1 MNKKFL
7 SAILFGALMV
17 SSTGTF
23 VSCKDYDDDIDEI
36 NKELTDLKSKLSD
49 LESKVNAGGAYVTK
63 IESVDGGFKVSV
75 SDGTSYNLTVASAA
89 AGSKVV
95 IDDKTG
101 EISIDDKATGWFATT
116 GEGEEAVDMTP
127 YVKDGYWYLYDKTA
141 KEFVKSEYKAAGNA
155 YAVVANGICTLNIP
169 DADGKMQTIQLPTTS
184 AAITGVQFINVDNGA
199 VEPAPAYALNYGV
212 ATKDNAKWD
221 GPKGAITK
229 DQLLVG
235 TIEPLTLQVYP
246 SSADLSNADIKLVGS
261 DGTVAPVKVTATPF
275 EGVITKAASAN
286 GLWNLNIRPDETV
299 TDKTIADAFKV
310 ETDNYA
316 YALQINGNILTG
328 YASEVTPAD
337 KASSATA
344 NSLVA
349 TDVKYNTEELSSAK
363 VPFGE
368 TVTLEFDGAKAYDA
382 YLTPK
387 SASALELAGV
397 TIDGKT
403 MSFTSTEKA
412 AGKTVKFTVNFVNFK
427 GETGTTFDIT
437 VNFEGATVD
446 PEAPV
451 AAVKYTATDGVKPI
465 IIDLGTT
472 FTSLSAQTATA
483 LAAVTPTWNVISI
496 DGKAV
501 ATADQDAA
509 NGKFA
514 FAMDQ
519 VTYYSDLNADGT
531 PKTEVTPINT
541 ADNLKKV
548 KYAVFAHT
556 DYQATAAPGAYVLNM
571 KFADASGNELKKV
584 VAPVTISVPTFTDLF
599 TKVTSVWNADK
610 TVLNA
615 LLVGSSDATVA
626 KQYVMTNAFKS
637 VENSGANWDNLTLTP
652 KKMSISGTPTKVA
665 TYTTTGSILA
675 MADALLDDNGAVR
688 GNVTV
693 DGTYLVKGKKDLK
706 VEVPAFAVNF
716 MSPFND
722 AVLNFYKGGKVAD
735 LNVAI
740 ASDGTG
746 TIAKVDGAAGKEAG
760 LQLVASSEKVAVSN
774 AMTLFG
780 VKNTDINTDDKF
792 TFVVKGEGV
801 PAGATA
807 KLSADGIALEGM
819 TYAPNYS
826 ATLEMTVTALSGIK
840 TRHYKIFCVNGIY
853 GIQV

>member
-1 MNKKFL
+1 MEYLFLKRKKA
-7 SAILFGALMV
+7 S
-17 SSTGTF
+17 F
-23 VSCKDYDDDIDEI
+23 VSQRQKDLLFD
-36 NKELTDLKSKLSD
+36 
-49 LESKVNAGGAYVTK
+49 
-63 IESVDGGFKVSV
+63 
-75 SDGTSYNLTVASAA
+75 AA
-89 AGSKVV
+89 EKQ
-95 IDDKTG
+95 
-101 EISIDDKATGWFATT
+101 WR
-116 GEGEEAVDMTP
+116 
-127 YVKDGYWYLYDKTA
+127 

-184 AAITGVQFINVDNGA
+184 AAITGVQFINVDDGA
-199 VEPAPAYALNYGV
+199 VEPTPAYALNYGV
-212 ATKDNAKWD
+212 ATKDNAEWD
-221 GPKGAITK
+221 GHKGAITK

-299 TDKTIADAFKV
+299 TDKTIADAFKA
-310 ETDNYA
+310 ETGDYA

-328 YASEVTPAD
+328 YASKVTPTD
-337 KASSATA
+337 KSAA
-344 NSLVA
+344 GALVA
-349 TDVKYNTEELSSAK
+349 ADVKYNAEELSSAK

-368 TVTLEFDGAKAYDA
+368 TVTLEFDGTKAYDA

-412 AGKTVKFTVNFVNFK
+412 AGKTVEFTVNFVNFK
-427 GETGTTFDIT
+427 GETGSAFDIT
-437 VNFEGATVD
+437 VTFKGATVD

-501 ATADQDAA
+501 TADQSTA

-514 FAMDQ
+514 FAMTQ
-519 VTYYSDLNADGT
+519 VKYYSDLNADGT
-531 PKTEVTPINT
+531 PKTEVTAINT

-548 KYAVFAHT
+548 KYAVFAHS

-571 KFADASGNELKKV
+571 KFVDGENELKKV

-615 LLVGSSDATVA
+615 LLVGSTSADAA

-637 VENSGANWDNLTLTP
+637 VENSGADWNNLTLTP
-652 KKMSISGTPTKVA
+652 KKMSISGTPTEVA
-665 TYTTTGSILA
+665 TYAKVGSILA
-675 MADALLDDNGAVR
+675 MADALLDANGAVR

-693 DGTYLVKGKKDLK
+693 DGTYLVKGKTDLK

-722 AVLNFYKGGKVAD
+722 AVLNFYKGGKVVD

-740 ASDGTG
+740 ASDGKG
-746 TIAKVDGAAGKEAG
+746 TIAKVAGDAGKEAG
-760 LQLVASSEKVAVSN
+760 LQLVASSEKVAVSED
-774 AMTLFG
+774 MELFG
-780 VKNTDINTDDKF
+780 ATNDKF
-792 TFVVKGEGV
+792 TFVVKGDGV

-807 KLSADGIALEGM
+807 TLSDAGIALTGM
-819 TYAPNYS
+819 SYGPNYS
-826 ATLEMTVTALSGIK
+826 ATLEMTVTALNGIK
-840 TRHYKIFCVNGIY
+840 TTITLPMTINKP
-853 GIQV
+853 

>member
-17 SSTGTF
+17 SLTGTF

-184 AAITGVQFINVDNGA
+184 AAITGVQFINVDDGA
-199 VEPAPAYALNYGV
+199 VEPTPAYALNYGV
-212 ATKDNAKWD
+212 ATKDNAEWD

-299 TDKTIADAFKV
+299 TDKTIADAFKA
-310 ETDNYA
+310 ETGDYA

-328 YASEVTPAD
+328 YASKVTPTD
-337 KASSATA
+337 KSAA
-344 NSLVA
+344 GALVA
-349 TDVKYNTEELSSAK
+349 ADVKYNAEELSSVK

-368 TVTLEFDGAKAYDA
+368 TVTLEFDGTKAYDA

-412 AGKTVKFTVNFVNFK
+412 AGKTVEFTVNFVNFK
-427 GETGTTFDIT
+427 GETGSAFDIT
-437 VNFEGATVD
+437 VTFKGATVD

-451 AAVKYTATDGVKPI
+451 AVKYTATDGVKPI

-501 ATADQDAA
+501 TADQSTA

-514 FAMDQ
+514 FAMTQ
-519 VTYYSDLNADGT
+519 VKYYSDLNADGT
-531 PKTEVTPINT
+531 PKTEVTAINT

-548 KYAVFAHT
+548 KYAVFAHS

-571 KFADASGNELKKV
+571 KFVDGENELKKV

-615 LLVGSSDATVA
+615 LLVGSTSADAA

-637 VENSGANWDNLTLTP
+637 VENSGADWNNLTLTP
-652 KKMSISGTPTKVA
+652 KKMSISGTPTEVA
-665 TYTTTGSILA
+665 TYAKVGSILA
-675 MADALLDDNGAVR
+675 MADALLDANGAVR

-693 DGTYLVKGKKDLK
+693 DGTYLVKGKTDLK

-722 AVLNFYKGGKVAD
+722 AVLNFYKGGKVVD

-740 ASDGTG
+740 ASDGKG
-746 TIAKVDGAAGKEAG
+746 TIAKVAGDAGKEAG
-760 LQLVASSEKVAVSN
+760 LQLVASSEKVAVSED
-774 AMTLFG
+774 MELFG
-780 VKNTDINTDDKF
+780 ATNDKF
-792 TFVVKGEGV
+792 TFVVKGDGV

-807 KLSADGIALEGM
+807 TLSDAGIALTGM
-819 TYAPNYS
+819 SYGPNYS
-826 ATLEMTVTALSGIK
+826 ATLEMTVTALNGIK
-840 TRHYKIFCVNGIY
+840 TTITLPMTINKP
-853 GIQV
+853 

>member
-184 AAITGVQFINVDNGA
+184 AAITGVQFINVGNGA
-199 VEPAPAYALNYGV
+199 VEPTPAYALNYGV

-299 TDKTIADAFKV
+299 TDKTIADAFKA
-310 ETDNYA
+310 ETSNYA

-328 YASEVTPAD
+328 YVSKVTPTN
-337 KASSATA
+337 KVSSATA
-344 NSLVA
+344 TSLTA
-349 TDVKYNTEELSSAK
+349 TDVKYNAEEVSSAK

-368 TVTLEFDGAKAYDA
+368 TVTLEFDGTKAYDA

-387 SASALELAGV
+387 SASELELAGV

-412 AGKTVKFTVNFVNFK
+412 AGKTVEFTVNFVNFK
-427 GETGTTFDIT
+427 GETGTAFDIT

-465 IIDLGTT
+465 IIDFGTT

-501 ATADQDAA
+501 TADQSTA

-514 FAMDQ
+514 FAMTQ
-519 VTYYSDLNADGT
+519 VKYYSDLNADGT
-531 PKTEVTPINT
+531 PKTEVTAINT

-548 KYAVFAHT
+548 KYAVFAHS

-571 KFADASGNELKKV
+571 TFVDGENELKKV

-615 LLVGSSDATVA
+615 LLVGSTSADVA

-637 VENSGANWDNLTLTP
+637 VENSGADWNNLTLTP
-652 KKMSISGTPTKVA
+652 KQMSISGTPTEVA
-665 TYTTTGSILA
+665 TYAKVGSILA

-693 DGTYLVKGKKDLK
+693 DGTYLVKGKASLK

-740 ASDGTG
+740 ASDGKG
-746 TIAKVDGAAGKEAG
+746 TIAKVAGDAGKEAG
-760 LQLVASSEKVAVSN
+760 LQLVASSEKVAVSED
-774 AMTLFG
+774 MELFG
-780 VKNTDINTDDKF
+780 ATNDKF
-792 TFVVKGEGV
+792 TFVVKGDGV

-807 KLSADGIALEGM
+807 TLSDAGIALTGM
-819 TYAPNYS
+819 SYGPNYS
-826 ATLEMTVTALSGIK
+826 ATLEMTVTALNGIK
-840 TRHYKIFCVNGIY
+840 TTITLPMTINKP
-853 GIQV
+853 

>member
-1 MNKKFL
+1 
-7 SAILFGALMV
+7 MV

-184 AAITGVQFINVDNGA
+184 AAITGVQFIDVTSGA
-199 VEPAPAYALNYGV
+199 VETDPEYALNYGV
-212 ATKDNAKWD
+212 ATKDNAEWD

-328 YASEVTPAD
+328 YASKVTPTD
-337 KASSATA
+337 KSAA
-344 NSLVA
+344 GALVA
-349 TDVKYNTEELSSAK
+349 GDVTYNTDKLSSNK
-363 VPFGE
+363 VPFGK
-368 TVTLEFDGAKAYDA
+368 TVTLEFDGTKAYDA

-387 SASALELAGV
+387 SASELELAGV

-412 AGKTVKFTVNFVNFK
+412 AGKTVEFTVNFVNFK
-427 GETGTTFDIT
+427 GETGSAFNIT

-514 FAMDQ
+514 FAMTQ
-519 VTYYSDLNADGT
+519 VKYYSDLNADGT
-531 PKTEVTPINT
+531 PKTEVTAINT

-548 KYAVFAHT
+548 KYAVFAHS
-556 DYQATAAPGAYVLNM
+556 DYQTTVAPGAYVLNM
-571 KFADASGNELKKV
+571 TFVDGENELKKV

-637 VENSGANWDNLTLTP
+637 VENSGADWNNLTLTP
-652 KKMSISGTPTKVA
+652 KKMSISGTPTDVA
-665 TYTTTGSILA
+665 TYTKVGSILE
-675 MADALLDDNGAVR
+675 MADALLDANGAVR

-693 DGTYLVKGKKDLK
+693 DGTYLVGNKAGLK

-722 AVLNFYKGGKVAD
+722 AVLNFYKGGKVVD

-740 ASDGTG
+740 ASDGKG

-780 VKNTDINTDDKF
+780 VKNTDINTNDKF
-792 TFVVKGEGV
+792 TFVVKGDGV

-807 KLSADGIALEGM
+807 TLSDAGIALTGM
-819 TYAPNYS
+819 SYGPNYS
-826 ATLEMTVTALSGIK
+826 ATLEMTVTALNGIK
-840 TRHYKIFCVNGIY
+840 TTITLPMTINKP
-853 GIQV
+853 

>member
-1 MNKKFL
+1 
-7 SAILFGALMV
+7 MV
-17 SSTGTF
+17 SLTGTF

-184 AAITGVQFINVDNGA
+184 AAITGVQFINVDDGA
-199 VEPAPAYALNYGV
+199 VDPTPAYALNYGV
-212 ATKDNAKWD
+212 ATKDNAEWD

-299 TDKTIADAFKV
+299 TDKTIADAFKA
-310 ETDNYA
+310 ETGDYA

-328 YASEVTPAD
+328 YASKVTPTD
-337 KASSATA
+337 KSAA
-344 NSLVA
+344 GALVA
-349 TDVKYNTEELSSAK
+349 ADVKYNAEELSSAK

-368 TVTLEFDGAKAYDA
+368 TVTLEFDGTKAYDA

-412 AGKTVKFTVNFVNFK
+412 AGKTVEFTVNFVNFK
-427 GETGTTFDIT
+427 GETGSAFDIT
-437 VNFEGATVD
+437 VTFKGATVD

-501 ATADQDAA
+501 TADQSTA

-514 FAMDQ
+514 FAMTQ
-519 VTYYSDLNADGT
+519 VKYYSDLNADGT
-531 PKTEVTPINT
+531 PKTEVTAINT

-548 KYAVFAHT
+548 KYAVFAHS

-571 KFADASGNELKKV
+571 KFVDGENELKKV

-615 LLVGSSDATVA
+615 LLVGSTSADAA

-637 VENSGANWDNLTLTP
+637 VENSGADWNNLTLTP
-652 KKMSISGTPTKVA
+652 KKMSISGTPTEVA
-665 TYTTTGSILA
+665 TYAKVGSILA
-675 MADALLDDNGAVR
+675 MADALLDANGAVR

-693 DGTYLVKGKKDLK
+693 DGTYLVKGKTDLK

-722 AVLNFYKGGKVAD
+722 AVLNFYKGGKVVD

-740 ASDGTG
+740 ASDGKG
-746 TIAKVDGAAGKEAG
+746 TIAKVAGDAGKEAG
-760 LQLVASSEKVAVSN
+760 LQLVASSEKVAVSED
-774 AMTLFG
+774 MELFG
-780 VKNTDINTDDKF
+780 ATNDKF
-792 TFVVKGEGV
+792 TFVVKGDGV

-807 KLSADGIALEGM
+807 TLSDAGIALTGM
-819 TYAPNYS
+819 SYGPNYS
-826 ATLEMTVTALSGIK
+826 ATLEMTVTALNGIK
-840 TRHYKIFCVNGIY
+840 TTITLPMTINKP
-853 GIQV
+853 

>member
-23 VSCKDYDDDIDEI
+23 VSCKDYDDDIDAI

-184 AAITGVQFINVDNGA
+184 AAITGVQFIDVTSGD
-199 VEPAPAYALNYGV
+199 VETDPAYALNYGV

-337 KASSATA
+337 QASSATA
-344 NSLVA
+344 TSLQA
-349 TDVKYNTEELSSAK
+349 DDVKYNTEELSSAK
-363 VPFGE
+363 VPFGK
-368 TVTLEFDGAKAYDA
+368 TVTLEFDGTKAYDA

-387 SASALELAGV
+387 SASELELAGV

-412 AGKTVKFTVNFVNFK
+412 AGKTVEFTVNFVNFK
-427 GETGTTFDIT
+427 GETGTAFDIT

-501 ATADQDAA
+501 TADQSTA

-514 FAMDQ
+514 FTMTQ
-519 VTYYSDLNADGT
+519 VKYYSDLKADGT
-531 PKTEVTPINT
+531 PKTEVTAIDN

-548 KYAVFAHT
+548 KYAVFANT

-571 KFADASGNELKKV
+571 TFVDGENELKKV

-637 VENSGANWDNLTLTP
+637 VENSGADWNNLTLTP
-652 KKMSISGTPTKVA
+652 KQMSISGTPTDVA
-665 TYTTTGSILA
+665 TYTVSGSILA
-675 MADALLDDNGAVR
+675 MADDLLDANGAVR

-722 AVLNFYKGGKVAD
+722 AVLNFYKGGKVVD

-740 ASDGTG
+740 ASDGKG

-780 VKNTDINTDDKF
+780 ATNDKF

-807 KLSADGIALEGM
+807 KLSDAGIALEGM

-826 ATLEMTVTALSGIK
+826 ATLEMTVTALNGIK
-840 TRHYKIFCVNGIY
+840 TTITLPMTINKP
-853 GIQV
+853 

>member
-1 MNKKFL
+1 M
-7 SAILFGALMV
+7 
-17 SSTGTF
+17 
-23 VSCKDYDDDIDEI
+23 
-36 NKELTDLKSKLSD
+36 TDLKSKLSD

-184 AAITGVQFINVDNGA
+184 AAITGVQFIDVTSGT
-199 VEPAPAYALNYGV
+199 VETEPEYALNYGV

-299 TDKTIADAFKV
+299 TDKTIADAFKA
-310 ETDNYA
+310 EINNYA

-328 YASEVTPAD
+328 YASKVTPTD
-337 KASSATA
+337 KSAA
-344 NSLVA
+344 GALVA
-349 TDVKYNTEELSSAK
+349 DDVKYNADELSSAK

-387 SASALELAGV
+387 SASELELAGV

-412 AGKTVKFTVNFVNFK
+412 AGKTVQFTVNFVNFK
-427 GETGTTFDIT
+427 GETGSAFDIT
-437 VNFEGATVD
+437 VTFKGATVD

-501 ATADQDAA
+501 ATADQSTA

-514 FAMDQ
+514 FAMTQ
-519 VTYYSDLNADGT
+519 VKYYSDLKADGT
-531 PKTEVTPINT
+531 PKTEVTSINT

-548 KYAVFAHT
+548 KYAVFT
-556 DYQATAAPGAYVLNM
+556 SSDYQKTAALGAYVLNM

-615 LLVGSSDATVA
+615 LLVGSTSADVA

-637 VENSGANWDNLTLTP
+637 VENSGADWDNLTLTP
-652 KKMSISGTPTKVA
+652 KEMSISGTPTEVA
-665 TYTTTGSILA
+665 TYTKTGSILA

-693 DGTYLVKGKKDLK
+693 DGTYLVGNKAGLK

-740 ASDGTG
+740 ASNGEG
-746 TIAKVDGAAGKEAG
+746 TIAKFAGDAGKEAG
-760 LQLVASSEKVAVSN
+760 LQLVASSEKVAVSD

-780 VKNTDINTDDKF
+780 ATNDKF

-801 PAGATA
+801 PADATA
-807 KLSADGIALEGM
+807 TLSDAGIALEGM

-826 ATLEMTVTALSGIK
+826 ATLEMTVTALNGIK
-840 TRHYKIFCVNGIY
+840 TTITLPMTINKP
-853 GIQV
+853 

>member
-184 AAITGVQFINVDNGA
+184 AAITGVQFIDVASGA
-199 VEPAPAYALNYGV
+199 VEADPAYALNYGV
-212 ATKDNAKWD
+212 ATKDNAEWD

-299 TDKTIADAFKV
+299 TGKTIADAFKA

-328 YASEVTPAD
+328 YASEVTPTD
-337 KASSATA
+337 KGNSAGLTD
-344 NSLVA
+344 LVA
-349 TDVKYNTEELSSAK
+349 TDVTYNAKALSGKK
-363 VPFGE
+363 VPFGK

-387 SASALELAGV
+387 SASELELAGV

-412 AGKTVKFTVNFVNFK
+412 AGKTVEFTVNFVNFK
-427 GETGTTFDIT
+427 GETGTAFDIT

-501 ATADQDAA
+501 TADQSTA

-514 FAMDQ
+514 FAMTK
-519 VTYYSDLNADGT
+519 VKYYSDLNADGT
-531 PKTEVTPINT
+531 PKTEVTSINT

-548 KYAVFAHT
+548 KYAVFAHS

-571 KFADASGNELKKV
+571 TFVDGENELKKV

-637 VENSGANWDNLTLTP
+637 VENSGADWDNLTLTP
-652 KKMSISGTPTKVA
+652 KQMSISGTPTDVA
-665 TYTTTGSILA
+665 TYTVSGSILA
-675 MADALLDDNGAVR
+675 MADDLLDANGAVR

-722 AVLNFYKGGKVAD
+722 AVLNFYKGGKVVD

-746 TIAKVDGAAGKEAG
+746 TIAKVEGAAGKEAG
-760 LQLVASSEKVAVSN
+760 LQLVASSEKVAVSD

-780 VKNTDINTDDKF
+780 ATNDKF

-807 KLSADGIALEGM
+807 KLSDAGIALEGM

-826 ATLEMTVTALSGIK
+826 ATLEMTFTALNCIK
-840 TRHYKIFCVNGIY
+840 TTITLPMTINKP
-853 GIQV
+853 

>member
-184 AAITGVQFINVDNGA
+184 AAITGVQFIDVTSGA
-199 VEPAPAYALNYGV
+199 VETDPAYALNYGV
-212 ATKDNAKWD
+212 ATKDNAEWD

-299 TDKTIADAFKV
+299 TDKTIADAFKA

-328 YASEVTPAD
+328 YASEVTPTNQ
-337 KASSATA
+337 ASSADAT
-344 NSLVA
+344 SLKA
-349 TDVKYNTEELSSAK
+349 ADVKYNAKALSGKK

-368 TVTLEFDGAKAYDA
+368 TVTLEFDGTKAYDA

-387 SASALELAGV
+387 SASELELAGV

-412 AGKTVKFTVNFVNFK
+412 AGKTVQFTVNFVNFK

-501 ATADQDAA
+501 ATTNQSTA

-514 FAMDQ
+514 FAMTQ
-519 VTYYSDLNADGT
+519 VRYYSDLKADGT
-531 PKTEVTPINT
+531 PKTEVTSINT

-548 KYAVFAHT
+548 KYAVFAHS

-637 VENSGANWDNLTLTP
+637 VENSGADWNNLTLTP
-652 KKMSISGTPTKVA
+652 KEMSISGTPTKVA
-665 TYTTTGSILA
+665 TYTVSGSILA

-774 AMTLFG
+774 AMELFG
-780 VKNTDINTDDKF
+780 ATDDKF

-801 PAGATA
+801 PAGAKA

-826 ATLEMTVTALSGIK
+826 ATLEMTVTALNGIK
-840 TRHYKIFCVNGIY
+840 TTITLPMTINKP
-853 GIQV
+853 

>member
-1 MNKKFL
+1 
-7 SAILFGALMV
+7 MV

-23 VSCKDYDDDIDEI
+23 VSCKDYDDDIDAI

-89 AGSKVV
+89 PGSKVV

-101 EISIDDKATGWFATT
+101 EISIDGKATGWFATT

-184 AAITGVQFINVDNGA
+184 AAITGVQFINVDDGA
-199 VEPAPAYALNYGV
+199 VEPTPAYALNYGV
-212 ATKDNAKWD
+212 ATKDNAEWD

-299 TDKTIADAFKV
+299 TDKTIADAFKA
-310 ETDNYA
+310 ETGDYA

-328 YASEVTPAD
+328 YASKVTPTD
-337 KASSATA
+337 KSAA
-344 NSLVA
+344 GALVA
-349 TDVKYNTEELSSAK
+349 ADVKYNAEELSSAK

-368 TVTLEFDGAKAYDA
+368 TVTLEFDGTKAYDA

-412 AGKTVKFTVNFVNFK
+412 AGKTVEFTVNFVNFK
-427 GETGTTFDIT
+427 GETGSAFDIT
-437 VNFEGATVD
+437 VTFKGATVD

-501 ATADQDAA
+501 TADQSTA

-514 FAMDQ
+514 FAMTQ
-519 VTYYSDLNADGT
+519 VKYYSDLNADGT
-531 PKTEVTPINT
+531 PKTEVTAINT

-548 KYAVFAHT
+548 KYAVFAHS

-571 KFADASGNELKKV
+571 KFVDGENELKKV

-615 LLVGSSDATVA
+615 LLVGSTSADAA

-637 VENSGANWDNLTLTP
+637 VENSGADWNNLTLTP
-652 KKMSISGTPTKVA
+652 KKMSISGTPTEVA
-665 TYTTTGSILA
+665 TYAKVGSILA
-675 MADALLDDNGAVR
+675 MADALLDANGAVR

-693 DGTYLVKGKKDLK
+693 DGTYLVKGKTDLK

-722 AVLNFYKGGKVAD
+722 AVLNFYKGGKVVD

-740 ASDGTG
+740 ASDGKG
-746 TIAKVDGAAGKEAG
+746 TIAKVAGDAGKEAG
-760 LQLVASSEKVAVSN
+760 LQLVASSEKVAVSED
-774 AMTLFG
+774 MELFG
-780 VKNTDINTDDKF
+780 ATNDKF
-792 TFVVKGEGV
+792 TFVVKGDGV

-807 KLSADGIALEGM
+807 TLSDAGIALTGM
-819 TYAPNYS
+819 SYGPNYS
-826 ATLEMTVTALSGIK
+826 ATLEMTVTALNGIK
-840 TRHYKIFCVNGIY
+840 TTITLPMTINKP
-853 GIQV
+853 

>member
-1 MNKKFL
+1 
-7 SAILFGALMV
+7 MV

-184 AAITGVQFINVDNGA
+184 AAITGVQFIDVTSGD
-199 VEPAPAYALNYGV
+199 VETDPAYALNYGV

-337 KASSATA
+337 QASSATA
-344 NSLVA
+344 TSLQA
-349 TDVKYNTEELSSAK
+349 DDVKYNTEELSSAK
-363 VPFGE
+363 VPFGK
-368 TVTLEFDGAKAYDA
+368 TVTLEFDGTKAYDA

-387 SASALELAGV
+387 SASELELAGV

-412 AGKTVKFTVNFVNFK
+412 AGKTVEFTVNFVNFK
-427 GETGTTFDIT
+427 GETGTAFDIT

-501 ATADQDAA
+501 TADQSTA

-514 FAMDQ
+514 FTMTQ
-519 VTYYSDLNADGT
+519 VKYYSDLKADGT
-531 PKTEVTPINT
+531 PKTEVTAIDN

-548 KYAVFAHT
+548 KYAVFANT

-571 KFADASGNELKKV
+571 TFVDGENELKKV

-637 VENSGANWDNLTLTP
+637 VENSGADWNNLTLTP
-652 KKMSISGTPTKVA
+652 KQMSISGTPTDVA
-665 TYTTTGSILA
+665 TYTVSGSILA
-675 MADALLDDNGAVR
+675 MADDLLDANGAVR

-722 AVLNFYKGGKVAD
+722 AVLNFYKGGKVVD

-740 ASDGTG
+740 ASDGKG

-780 VKNTDINTDDKF
+780 ATNDKF

-807 KLSADGIALEGM
+807 KLSDAGIALEGM

-826 ATLEMTVTALSGIK
+826 ATLEMTVTALNGIK
-840 TRHYKIFCVNGIY
+840 TTITLPMTINKP
-853 GIQV
+853 

>member
-184 AAITGVQFINVDNGA
+184 AAITGVQFIDVTSGD
-199 VEPAPAYALNYGV
+199 VETDSAYALNYGV

-337 KASSATA
+337 QASSATA
-344 NSLVA
+344 TSLQA
-349 TDVKYNTEELSSAK
+349 DDVKYNTEELSSAK
-363 VPFGE
+363 VPFGK
-368 TVTLEFDGAKAYDA
+368 TVTLEFDGTKAYDA

-387 SASALELAGV
+387 SASELELAGV

-412 AGKTVKFTVNFVNFK
+412 AGKTVEFTVNFVNFK
-427 GETGTTFDIT
+427 GETGTAFDIT

-501 ATADQDAA
+501 TADQSTA

-514 FAMDQ
+514 FTMTQ
-519 VTYYSDLNADGT
+519 VKYYSDLKADGT
-531 PKTEVTPINT
+531 PKTEVTAIDN

-548 KYAVFAHT
+548 KYAVFANT

-571 KFADASGNELKKV
+571 TFVDGENELKKV

-637 VENSGANWDNLTLTP
+637 VENSGADWNNLTLTP
-652 KKMSISGTPTKVA
+652 KQMSISGTPTDVA
-665 TYTTTGSILA
+665 TYTVSGSILA
-675 MADALLDDNGAVR
+675 MADDLLDANGAVR

-722 AVLNFYKGGKVAD
+722 AVLNFYKGGKVVD

-740 ASDGTG
+740 ASDGKG

-780 VKNTDINTDDKF
+780 ATNDKF

-807 KLSADGIALEGM
+807 KLSDAGIALEGM

-826 ATLEMTVTALSGIK
+826 ATLEMTVTALNGIK
-840 TRHYKIFCVNGIY
+840 TTITLPMTINKP
-853 GIQV
+853 

>member
-17 SSTGTF
+17 TSTGTF
-23 VSCKDYDDDIDEI
+23 VSCKDYDDDIDAI

-49 LESKVNAGGAYVTK
+49 LETKVNAGGAYVTK

-116 GEGEEAVDMTP
+116 GEGEGAVDMTP
-127 YVKDGYWYLYDKTA
+127 YVEDGYWYLYDKTA
-141 KEFVKSEYKAAGNA
+141 KEFVKSEYKAAGNT

-169 DADGKMQTIQLPTTS
+169 DADGKMQTVQLPTTS
-184 AAITGVQFINVDNGA
+184 AAITSVQFINVTNGA
-199 VEPAPAYALNYGV
+199 VEANPEYKLNYGI
-212 ATKDNAKWD
+212 ATAANAKWD
-221 GPKGAITK
+221 GPKGAIAK

-235 TIEPLTLQVYP
+235 TIEPLILQVYP

-286 GLWNLNIRPDETV
+286 GLWNLNIEPDETV

-310 ETDNYA
+310 ETNNYA

-328 YASEVTPAD
+328 YASEVAPTDQA
-337 KASSATA
+337 ASASAT
-344 NSLVA
+344 SLTA
-349 TDVKYNTEELSSAK
+349 TDVTYNAEALSSVK
-363 VPFGE
+363 VPFGK
-368 TVTLEFDGAKAYDA
+368 TVTLEFDGTKAYDA

-387 SASALELAGV
+387 SASELELAGV

-403 MSFTSTEKA
+403 MSFTSTEKT
-412 AGKTVKFTVNFVNFK
+412 AGKTVKFMVNFVNFK
-427 GETGTTFDIT
+427 GATGTSFEVT
-437 VNFEGATVD
+437 VKFEGATVD

-501 ATADQDAA
+501 AITNQSTA

-514 FAMDQ
+514 FTMAQ
-519 VTYYSDLNADGT
+519 VKYYSDLNADGT
-531 PKTEVTPINT
+531 PKTEVTPIDN

-548 KYAVFAHT
+548 KYAVFANAN
-556 DYQATAAPGAYVLNM
+556 YQATAAPGAYVLNM

-599 TKVTSVWNADK
+599 SKVTSVWNADK

-615 LLVGSSDATVA
+615 LLVGSASEDVA
-626 KQYVMTNAFKS
+626 KQYVMTNAFKA
-637 VENSGANWDNLTLTP
+637 VENSNAAWANLTLTP
-652 KKMSISGTPTKVA
+652 KEMSIDGASTVVA
-665 TYTTTGSILA
+665 TYGTPANTLV
-675 MADALLDDNGAVR
+675 MADALLDANGAVR

-693 DGTYLVKGKKDLK
+693 EGIYSINGKTGLK

-722 AVLNFYKGGKVAD
+722 AVLNFYKAGKVAD

-740 ASDGTG
+740 TSDGKG
-746 TIAKVDGAAGKEAG
+746 TIAKFDETKAAGKEEG
-760 LQLVASSEKVAVSN
+760 LQLVASSAKVAVYN
-774 AMTLFG
+774 TMTLFG
-780 VKNTDINTDDKF
+780 ATNDKF

-801 PAGATA
+801 PTGATA
-807 KLSADGIALEGM
+807 ELSADGIALEGM

-826 ATLEMTVTALSGIK
+826 ATLEMTVTALNGIK
-840 TRHYKIFCVNGIY
+840 TTVTLPMTINKP
-853 GIQV
+853 

>member
-184 AAITGVQFINVDNGA
+184 AAITGVQFIDVTSGD
-199 VEPAPAYALNYGV
+199 VETDPAYALNYGV

-328 YASEVTPAD
+328 YASKVTPTNKSTVGAL
-337 KASSATA
+337 AAA
-344 NSLVA
+344 
-349 TDVKYNTEELSSAK
+349 DVKYNAEELSSAK

-387 SASALELAGV
+387 SASELELAGV

-412 AGKTVKFTVNFVNFK
+412 AGKTVEFTVNFVNFK
-427 GETGTTFDIT
+427 GETGSAFNIT

-483 LAAVTPTWNVISI
+483 LAAVAPTWNVISI
-496 DGKAV
+496 DGKV
-501 ATADQDAA
+501 VTADQSTA

-514 FAMDQ
+514 FTMDQ
-519 VTYYSDLNADGT
+519 VKYYSDLKADGT
-531 PKTEVTPINT
+531 PKTEVTAINT

-548 KYAVFAHT
+548 KYAVFAHS
-556 DYQATAAPGAYVLNM
+556 DYQTTVAPGAYVLNM
-571 KFADASGNELKKV
+571 TFVDGENELKKV

-615 LLVGSSDATVA
+615 LLVGSSDATAA

-637 VENSGANWDNLTLTP
+637 VENSGADWDNLTLTP
-652 KKMSISGTPTKVA
+652 KQMSISGTPTKVA
-665 TYTTTGSILA
+665 TYTVSGSILA

-693 DGTYLVKGKKDLK
+693 DGTYLVKGKKGLK

-722 AVLNFYKGGKVAD
+722 AVLNFYKGGKVVD

-740 ASDGTG
+740 ASDGKG

-760 LQLVASSEKVAVSN
+760 LQLVASSEKVAVSD

-780 VKNTDINTDDKF
+780 ATNDKF

-801 PAGATA
+801 PADATA
-807 KLSADGIALEGM
+807 TLSDAGIALEGM

-826 ATLEMTVTALSGIK
+826 ATLEMTVTALNGIK
-840 TRHYKIFCVNGIY
+840 TTITLPMTINKP
-853 GIQV
+853 

>member
-1 MNKKFL
+1 
-7 SAILFGALMV
+7 
-17 SSTGTF
+17 
-23 VSCKDYDDDIDEI
+23 
-36 NKELTDLKSKLSD
+36 
-49 LESKVNAGGAYVTK
+49 
-63 IESVDGGFKVSV
+63 
-75 SDGTSYNLTVASAA
+75 
-89 AGSKVV
+89 
-95 IDDKTG
+95 
-101 EISIDDKATGWFATT
+101 
-116 GEGEEAVDMTP
+116 MTP

-184 AAITGVQFINVDNGA
+184 AAITGVQFIDVTSGA
-199 VEPAPAYALNYGV
+199 VETDPEYALNYGV
-212 ATKDNAKWD
+212 ATKDNAEWD

-299 TDKTIADAFKV
+299 TDKTIADAFKA

-328 YASEVTPAD
+328 YASEVTPTD
-337 KASSATA
+337 QASSADATSLTA
-344 NSLVA
+344 D
-349 TDVKYNTEELSSAK
+349 DVKYNTEELSSAK
-363 VPFGE
+363 VPFGK

-427 GETGTTFDIT
+427 GETGTAFDIT

-483 LAAVTPTWNVISI
+483 LAAVAPTWNVISI

-501 ATADQDAA
+501 TADQSTA

-514 FAMDQ
+514 FTMDQ
-519 VTYYSDLNADGT
+519 VKYYSDLNADGT
-531 PKTEVTPINT
+531 PKTEVTAINT

-548 KYAVFAHT
+548 KYAVFAHS

-571 KFADASGNELKKV
+571 KFVDTNKNELKKV

-615 LLVGSSDATVA
+615 LLVGSTSADVA

-637 VENSGANWDNLTLTP
+637 VENSDADWDNLTLTP
-652 KKMSISGTPTKVA
+652 KQMSISGTPTDVA
-665 TYTTTGSILA
+665 TYTVSGSILA
-675 MADALLDDNGAVR
+675 MADTLLDANGAVR

-693 DGTYLVKGKKDLK
+693 DGTYLVGNKAGLK

-722 AVLNFYKGGKVAD
+722 AVLNFYKGGKVVD

-740 ASDGTG
+740 ASDGKG
-746 TIAKVDGAAGKEAG
+746 TIAKVEGAAGKEAG
-760 LQLVASSEKVAVSN
+760 LQLVASSEKVAVSD
-774 AMTLFG
+774 AMELFG
-780 VKNTDINTDDKF
+780 AKAGESKF
-792 TFVVKGEGV
+792 TFVVKGDGV

-807 KLSADGIALEGM
+807 ELSADGIALEGM

-826 ATLEMTVTALSGIK
+826 ATLEMTVTALNGIK
-840 TRHYKIFCVNGIY
+840 TTITLPMTINKP
-853 GIQV
+853 

>member
-1 MNKKFL
+1 M
-7 SAILFGALMV
+7 
-17 SSTGTF
+17 
-23 VSCKDYDDDIDEI
+23 
-36 NKELTDLKSKLSD
+36 
-49 LESKVNAGGAYVTK
+49 
-63 IESVDGGFKVSV
+63 
-75 SDGTSYNLTVASAA
+75 
-89 AGSKVV
+89 
-95 IDDKTG
+95 
-101 EISIDDKATGWFATT
+101 
-116 GEGEEAVDMTP
+116 
-127 YVKDGYWYLYDKTA
+127 
-141 KEFVKSEYKAAGNA
+141 
-155 YAVVANGICTLNIP
+155 
-169 DADGKMQTIQLPTTS
+169 
-184 AAITGVQFINVDNGA
+184 
-199 VEPAPAYALNYGV
+199 

-299 TDKTIADAFKV
+299 TDKTIADAFKA
-310 ETDNYA
+310 ETGNYA

-328 YASEVTPAD
+328 YVSKVTPTN
-337 KASSATA
+337 KVSSATA
-344 NSLVA
+344 TSLTA
-349 TDVKYNTEELSSAK
+349 TDVKYNAEEVSSAK

-368 TVTLEFDGAKAYDA
+368 TVTLEFDGTKAYDA

-387 SASALELAGV
+387 SASELELAGV

-412 AGKTVKFTVNFVNFK
+412 AGKTVEFTVNFVNFK
-427 GETGTTFDIT
+427 GETGTAFDIA

-465 IIDLGTT
+465 IIDFGTT

-501 ATADQDAA
+501 TADQSTA

-514 FAMDQ
+514 FAMTQ
-519 VTYYSDLNADGT
+519 VKYYSDLNADGT
-531 PKTEVTPINT
+531 PKTEVTAINT

-548 KYAVFAHT
+548 KYAVFAHS

-571 KFADASGNELKKV
+571 TFVDGENKLKKV

-615 LLVGSSDATVA
+615 LLVGSTSADVA

-637 VENSGANWDNLTLTP
+637 VENSGADWNNLTLTP
-652 KKMSISGTPTKVA
+652 KQMSISGTPTEVA
-665 TYTTTGSILA
+665 TYAKVGSILA

-693 DGTYLVKGKKDLK
+693 DGTYLVKGKASLK

-740 ASDGTG
+740 ASDGKG
-746 TIAKVDGAAGKEAG
+746 TIAKVAGDAGKEAG
-760 LQLVASSEKVAVSN
+760 LQLVASSEKVAVSED
-774 AMTLFG
+774 MELFG
-780 VKNTDINTDDKF
+780 ATNDKF
-792 TFVVKGEGV
+792 TFVVKGDGV

-807 KLSADGIALEGM
+807 TLSDAGIALTGM
-819 TYAPNYS
+819 SYGPNYS
-826 ATLEMTVTALSGIK
+826 ATLEMTVTALNGIK
-840 TRHYKIFCVNGIY
+840 TTITLPMTINKP
-853 GIQV
+853 

>member
-184 AAITGVQFINVDNGA
+184 AAITGVQFIDVTSGA
-199 VEPAPAYALNYGV
+199 VETTPAYALNYGV
-212 ATKDNAKWD
+212 ATKDNAEWD

-246 SSADLSNADIKLVGS
+246 SSADLSNTDIKLVGS

-299 TDKTIADAFKV
+299 TDKTIADAFKA

-328 YASEVTPAD
+328 YASEVTPTD
-337 KASSATA
+337 KGNSAGLTD
-344 NSLVA
+344 LVA
-349 TDVKYNTEELSSAK
+349 GDVTYNTDELSSAK

-368 TVTLEFDGAKAYDA
+368 TVTLEFDGTKAYDA

-412 AGKTVKFTVNFVNFK
+412 AGKTVEFTVNFVNFK
-427 GETGTTFDIT
+427 GETGSAFDIT
-437 VNFEGATVD
+437 VTFKGATVD

-496 DGKAV
+496 DGKV
-501 ATADQDAA
+501 VTADQSTA

-519 VTYYSDLNADGT
+519 VKYYSDLNADGT
-531 PKTEVTPINT
+531 PKTEVTKIDN

-548 KYAVFAHT
+548 KYAVFAKT
-556 DYQATAAPGAYVLNM
+556 VDPDYQSTAAPGAYVLNM
-571 KFADASGNELKKV
+571 TFVDGGNELKKV

-615 LLVGSSDATVA
+615 LLVGSTSADVA

-652 KKMSISGTPTKVA
+652 KQMSISGTPTEVA
-665 TYTTTGSILA
+665 TYTKVGSILA

-735 LNVAI
+735 LNVTI
-740 ASDGTG
+740 ASNGEG
-746 TIAKVDGAAGKEAG
+746 TIAKFAGDAGKEVG
-760 LQLVASSEKVAVSN
+760 LQLVASSEKVAVSED
-774 AMTLFG
+774 MELFG
-780 VKNTDINTDDKF
+780 ATDDKF

-801 PAGATA
+801 PAGAKA

-826 ATLEMTVTALSGIK
+826 ATLEMTVTALNGIK
-840 TRHYKIFCVNGIY
+840 TTITLPMTINKP
-853 GIQV
+853 

>member
-17 SSTGTF
+17 SLTGTF

-184 AAITGVQFINVDNGA
+184 AAITGVQFINVDDGA
-199 VEPAPAYALNYGV
+199 VEPTPAYALNYGV
-212 ATKDNAKWD
+212 ATKDNAEWD

-299 TDKTIADAFKV
+299 TDKTIADAFKA
-310 ETDNYA
+310 ETGDYA

-328 YASEVTPAD
+328 YASKVTPTD
-337 KASSATA
+337 KSAA
-344 NSLVA
+344 GALVA
-349 TDVKYNTEELSSAK
+349 ADVKYNAEKLSSAK

-368 TVTLEFDGAKAYDA
+368 TVTLEFDGTKAYDA

-412 AGKTVKFTVNFVNFK
+412 AGKTVEFTVNFVNFK
-427 GETGTTFDIT
+427 GETGSAFDIT
-437 VNFEGATVD
+437 VTFKGATVD

-501 ATADQDAA
+501 TADQSTA

-514 FAMDQ
+514 FAMTQ
-519 VTYYSDLNADGT
+519 VKYYSDLNADGT
-531 PKTEVTPINT
+531 PKTEVTAINT

-548 KYAVFAHT
+548 KYAVFAHS

-571 KFADASGNELKKV
+571 KFVDGENELKKV

-615 LLVGSSDATVA
+615 LLVGSTSADAA

-637 VENSGANWDNLTLTP
+637 VENSGADWNNLTLTP
-652 KKMSISGTPTKVA
+652 KKMSISGTPTEVA
-665 TYTTTGSILA
+665 TYAKVGSILA
-675 MADALLDDNGAVR
+675 MADALLDANGAVR

-693 DGTYLVKGKKDLK
+693 DGTYLVKGKTGLK

-722 AVLNFYKGGKVAD
+722 AVLNFYKGGKVVD

-740 ASDGTG
+740 ASDGKG
-746 TIAKVDGAAGKEAG
+746 TIAKVAGDAGKEAG
-760 LQLVASSEKVAVSN
+760 LQLVASSEKVAVSED
-774 AMTLFG
+774 MELFG
-780 VKNTDINTDDKF
+780 ATNDKF
-792 TFVVKGEGV
+792 TFVVKGDGV

-807 KLSADGIALEGM
+807 TLSDAGIALTGM
-819 TYAPNYS
+819 SYGPNYS
-826 ATLEMTVTALSGIK
+826 ATLEMTVTALNGIK
-840 TRHYKIFCVNGIY
+840 TTITLPMTINKP
-853 GIQV
+853 

>member
-1 MNKKFL
+1 MYL
-7 SAILFGALMV
+7 LVRDTLFAANLHKV
-17 SSTGTF
+17 L
-23 VSCKDYDDDIDEI
+23 II
-36 NKELTDLKSKLSD
+36 
-49 LESKVNAGGAYVTK
+49 ESKVNAGGAYVTK

-184 AAITGVQFINVDNGA
+184 AAITGVQFIDVTSGD
-199 VEPAPAYALNYGV
+199 VETDPAYALNYGV

-337 KASSATA
+337 QASSATA
-344 NSLVA
+344 TSLQA
-349 TDVKYNTEELSSAK
+349 DDVKYNTEELSSAK
-363 VPFGE
+363 VPFGK
-368 TVTLEFDGAKAYDA
+368 TVTLEFDGTKAYDA

-387 SASALELAGV
+387 SASELELAGV

-412 AGKTVKFTVNFVNFK
+412 AGKTVEFTVNFVNFK
-427 GETGTTFDIT
+427 GETGTAFDIT

-501 ATADQDAA
+501 TADQSTA

-514 FAMDQ
+514 FTMTQ
-519 VTYYSDLNADGT
+519 VKYYSDLKADGT
-531 PKTEVTPINT
+531 PKTEVTAIDN

-548 KYAVFAHT
+548 KYAVFANT

-571 KFADASGNELKKV
+571 TFVDGENELKKV

-637 VENSGANWDNLTLTP
+637 VENSGADWNNLTLTP
-652 KKMSISGTPTKVA
+652 KQMSISGTPTDVA
-665 TYTTTGSILA
+665 TYTVSGSILA
-675 MADALLDDNGAVR
+675 MADDLLDANGAVR

-722 AVLNFYKGGKVAD
+722 AVLNFYKGGKVVD

-740 ASDGTG
+740 ASDGKG

-780 VKNTDINTDDKF
+780 ATNDKF

-807 KLSADGIALEGM
+807 KLSDAGIALEGM

-826 ATLEMTVTALSGIK
+826 ATLEMTVTALNGIK
-840 TRHYKIFCVNGIY
+840 TTITLPMTINKP
-853 GIQV
+853 

>member
-23 VSCKDYDDDIDEI
+23 VSCKDYDDDIDAI

-826 ATLEMTVTALSGIK
+826 ATLEMTVTALNGIK
-840 TRHYKIFCVNGIY
+840 TTITLPMTINKP
-853 GIQV
+853 

>member
-7 SAILFGALMV
+7 SAILFGALMF
-17 SSTGTF
+17 SLTGTF

-184 AAITGVQFINVDNGA
+184 AAITGVQFINVDDGA
-199 VEPAPAYALNYGV
+199 VEPTPAYALNYGV
-212 ATKDNAKWD
+212 ATKDNAEWD

-299 TDKTIADAFKV
+299 TDKTIADAFKA
-310 ETDNYA
+310 ETGDYA

-328 YASEVTPAD
+328 YASKVTPTD
-337 KASSATA
+337 KSAA
-344 NSLVA
+344 GALVA
-349 TDVKYNTEELSSAK
+349 ADVKYNAEELSSAK

-368 TVTLEFDGAKAYDA
+368 TVTLEFDGTKAYDA

-412 AGKTVKFTVNFVNFK
+412 AGKTVEFTVNFVNFK
-427 GETGTTFDIT
+427 GETGSAFDIT
-437 VNFEGATVD
+437 VTFKGATVD

-501 ATADQDAA
+501 TADQSTA

-514 FAMDQ
+514 FAMTQ
-519 VTYYSDLNADGT
+519 VKYYSDLNADGT
-531 PKTEVTPINT
+531 PKTEVTAINT

-548 KYAVFAHT
+548 KYAVFAHS

-571 KFADASGNELKKV
+571 KFVDGENELKKV

-615 LLVGSSDATVA
+615 LLVGSTSADAA

-637 VENSGANWDNLTLTP
+637 VENSGADWNNLTLTP
-652 KKMSISGTPTKVA
+652 KKMSISGTPTEVA
-665 TYTTTGSILA
+665 TYAKVGSILA
-675 MADALLDDNGAVR
+675 MADALLDANGAVR

-693 DGTYLVKGKKDLK
+693 DGTYLVKGKTDLK

-722 AVLNFYKGGKVAD
+722 AVLNFYKGGKVVD

-740 ASDGTG
+740 ASDGKG
-746 TIAKVDGAAGKEAG
+746 TIAKVAGDAGKEAG
-760 LQLVASSEKVAVSN
+760 LQLVASSEKVAVSED
-774 AMTLFG
+774 MELFG
-780 VKNTDINTDDKF
+780 ATNDKF
-792 TFVVKGEGV
+792 TFVVKGDGV

-807 KLSADGIALEGM
+807 TLSDAGIALTGM
-819 TYAPNYS
+819 SYGPNYS
-826 ATLEMTVTALSGIK
+826 ATLEMTVTALNGIK
-840 TRHYKIFCVNGIY
+840 TTITLPMTINKP
-853 GIQV
+853 

>member
-184 AAITGVQFINVDNGA
+184 AAITGVQFIDVTSGD
-199 VEPAPAYALNYGV
+199 VEPDPEYALNYGV
-212 ATKDNAKWD
+212 ATKDNAEWD

-299 TDKTIADAFKV
+299 TDKTIADAFKA

-344 NSLVA
+344 TSLKA
-349 TDVKYNTEELSSAK
+349 DDVKYNAKALSSKK

-368 TVTLEFDGAKAYDA
+368 TVTLEFDGTKAYDA

-387 SASALELAGV
+387 SASELELAGV

-412 AGKTVKFTVNFVNFK
+412 AGKTVEFTVNFVNFK
-427 GETGTTFDIT
+427 GETGTAFDIT

-514 FAMDQ
+514 FTMDQ
-519 VTYYSDLNADGT
+519 VKYYSDLNADGT
-531 PKTEVTPINT
+531 PKTEVTDIDN

-548 KYAVFAHT
+548 KYAVFAHS

-571 KFADASGNELKKV
+571 TFVDTNKNELKKV

-637 VENSGANWDNLTLTP
+637 VENSGADWDNLTLTP
-652 KKMSISGTPTKVA
+652 KQMSISGTPTEVA
-665 TYTTTGSILA
+665 TYAKVGSILA
-675 MADALLDDNGAVR
+675 MADALLDANGAVR

-693 DGTYLVKGKKDLK
+693 DGTYLVKGKTDLK

-722 AVLNFYKGGKVAD
+722 AVLNFYKGGKVVD

-740 ASDGTG
+740 ASDGKG
-746 TIAKVDGAAGKEAG
+746 TIAKVEGDAGKEVG

-774 AMTLFG
+774 AMELFG
-780 VKNTDINTDDKF
+780 AKAGESKF

-801 PAGATA
+801 PAGAKA

-826 ATLEMTVTALSGIK
+826 ATLEMTVEALNGIK
-840 TRHYKIFCVNGIY
+840 TTITLPMTINKP
-853 GIQV
+853 

>member
-89 AGSKVV
+89 TGSKVV

-184 AAITGVQFINVDNGA
+184 AAITGVQFINVGNGA
-199 VEPAPAYALNYGV
+199 VEPTPAYALNYGV

-337 KASSATA
+337 QASSATA
-344 NSLVA
+344 TSLQA
-349 TDVKYNTEELSSAK
+349 DDVKYNTEELSSAK
-363 VPFGE
+363 VPFGK
-368 TVTLEFDGAKAYDA
+368 TVTLEFDGTKAYDA

-387 SASALELAGV
+387 SASELELAGV

-412 AGKTVKFTVNFVNFK
+412 AGKTVEFTVNFVNFK
-427 GETGTTFDIT
+427 GETGTAFDIT

-501 ATADQDAA
+501 TADQSTA

-514 FAMDQ
+514 FTMTQ
-519 VTYYSDLNADGT
+519 VKYYSDLKADGT
-531 PKTEVTPINT
+531 PKTEVTAIDN

-548 KYAVFAHT
+548 KYAVFANT

-571 KFADASGNELKKV
+571 TFVDGENELKKV

-637 VENSGANWDNLTLTP
+637 VENSGADWNNLTLTP
-652 KKMSISGTPTKVA
+652 KQMSISVTPTDVA
-665 TYTTTGSILA
+665 TYTVSGSILA
-675 MADALLDDNGAVR
+675 MADDLLDANGAVR

-722 AVLNFYKGGKVAD
+722 AVLNFYKGGKVVD

-740 ASDGTG
+740 ASDGKG

-780 VKNTDINTDDKF
+780 ATNDKF

-807 KLSADGIALEGM
+807 KLSDAGIALEGM

-826 ATLEMTVTALSGIK
+826 ATLEMTVTALNGIK
-840 TRHYKIFCVNGIY
+840 TTITLPMTINKP
-853 GIQV
+853 

>member
-23 VSCKDYDDDIDEI
+23 VSCKDYDDDIDAI
-36 NKELTDLKSKLSD
+36 NKELTDLKSKLSM

-184 AAITGVQFINVDNGA
+184 AAITGVQFINVDDGA
-199 VEPAPAYALNYGV
+199 VEPTPAYALNYGV
-212 ATKDNAKWD
+212 ATKDNAEWD

-299 TDKTIADAFKV
+299 TDKTIADAFKA
-310 ETDNYA
+310 ETGDYA

-328 YASEVTPAD
+328 YASKVTPTD
-337 KASSATA
+337 KSAA
-344 NSLVA
+344 GALVA
-349 TDVKYNTEELSSAK
+349 ADVKYNAEELSSAK

-368 TVTLEFDGAKAYDA
+368 TVTLEFDGTKAYDA

-412 AGKTVKFTVNFVNFK
+412 AGKTVEFTVNFVNFK
-427 GETGTTFDIT
+427 GETGSAFDIT
-437 VNFEGATVD
+437 VTFKGATVD

-501 ATADQDAA
+501 TADQSTA

-514 FAMDQ
+514 FAMTQ
-519 VTYYSDLNADGT
+519 VKYYSDLNADGT
-531 PKTEVTPINT
+531 PKTEVTAINT

-548 KYAVFAHT
+548 KYAVFAHS

-571 KFADASGNELKKV
+571 KFVDGENELKKV

-615 LLVGSSDATVA
+615 LLVGSTSADAA

-637 VENSGANWDNLTLTP
+637 VENSGADWNNLTLTP
-652 KKMSISGTPTKVA
+652 KKMSISGTPTEVA
-665 TYTTTGSILA
+665 TYAKVGSILA
-675 MADALLDDNGAVR
+675 MADALLDANGAVR

-693 DGTYLVKGKKDLK
+693 DGTYLVKGKTDLK

-722 AVLNFYKGGKVAD
+722 AVLNFYKGGKVVD

-740 ASDGTG
+740 ASDGKG
-746 TIAKVDGAAGKEAG
+746 TIAKVAGDAGKEAG
-760 LQLVASSEKVAVSN
+760 LQLVASSEKVAVSED
-774 AMTLFG
+774 MELFG
-780 VKNTDINTDDKF
+780 ATNDKF
-792 TFVVKGEGV
+792 TFVVKGDGV

-807 KLSADGIALEGM
+807 TLSDAGIALTGM
-819 TYAPNYS
+819 SYGPNYS
-826 ATLEMTVTALSGIK
+826 ATLEMTVTALNGIK
-840 TRHYKIFCVNGIY
+840 TTITLPMTINKP
-853 GIQV
+853 

>member
-1 MNKKFL
+1 MKQTYFITNLQSLPHVTL
-7 SAILFGALMV
+7 S
-17 SSTGTF
+17 
-23 VSCKDYDDDIDEI
+23 
-36 NKELTDLKSKLSD
+36 
-49 LESKVNAGGAYVTK
+49 
-63 IESVDGGFKVSV
+63 
-75 SDGTSYNLTVASAA
+75 
-89 AGSKVV
+89 
-95 IDDKTG
+95 
-101 EISIDDKATGWFATT
+101 

-184 AAITGVQFINVDNGA
+184 AAITGVQFIDVTSGD
-199 VEPAPAYALNYGV
+199 VETDPAYALNYGV

-337 KASSATA
+337 QASSATA
-344 NSLVA
+344 TSLQA
-349 TDVKYNTEELSSAK
+349 DDVKYNTEELSSAK
-363 VPFGE
+363 VPFGK
-368 TVTLEFDGAKAYDA
+368 TVTLEFDGTKAYDA

-387 SASALELAGV
+387 SASELELAGV

-412 AGKTVKFTVNFVNFK
+412 AGKTVEFTVNFVNFK
-427 GETGTTFDIT
+427 GETGTAFDIT

-501 ATADQDAA
+501 TADQSTA

-514 FAMDQ
+514 FTMTQ
-519 VTYYSDLNADGT
+519 VKYYSDLKADGT
-531 PKTEVTPINT
+531 PKTEVTAIDN

-548 KYAVFAHT
+548 KYAVFANT

-571 KFADASGNELKKV
+571 TFVDGENELKKV

-637 VENSGANWDNLTLTP
+637 VENSGADWNNLTLTP
-652 KKMSISGTPTKVA
+652 KQMSISGTPTDVA
-665 TYTTTGSILA
+665 TYTVSGSILA
-675 MADALLDDNGAVR
+675 MADDLLDANGAVR

-722 AVLNFYKGGKVAD
+722 AVLNFYKGGKVVD

-740 ASDGTG
+740 ASDGKG

-780 VKNTDINTDDKF
+780 ATNDKF

-807 KLSADGIALEGM
+807 KLSDAGIALEGM

-826 ATLEMTVTALSGIK
+826 ATLEMTVTALNGIK
-840 TRHYKIFCVNGIY
+840 TTITLPMTINKP
-853 GIQV
+853 

>member
-1 MNKKFL
+1 M
-7 SAILFGALMV
+7 
-17 SSTGTF
+17 
-23 VSCKDYDDDIDEI
+23 
-36 NKELTDLKSKLSD
+36 
-49 LESKVNAGGAYVTK
+49 
-63 IESVDGGFKVSV
+63 
-75 SDGTSYNLTVASAA
+75 
-89 AGSKVV
+89 
-95 IDDKTG
+95 
-101 EISIDDKATGWFATT
+101 
-116 GEGEEAVDMTP
+116 
-127 YVKDGYWYLYDKTA
+127 
-141 KEFVKSEYKAAGNA
+141 
-155 YAVVANGICTLNIP
+155 
-169 DADGKMQTIQLPTTS
+169 
-184 AAITGVQFINVDNGA
+184 
-199 VEPAPAYALNYGV
+199 
-212 ATKDNAKWD
+212 
-221 GPKGAITK
+221 
-229 DQLLVG
+229 
-235 TIEPLTLQVYP
+235 QVYP

-299 TDKTIADAFKV
+299 TDKTIADAFKA
-310 ETDNYA
+310 ETGDYA

-337 KASSATA
+337 KGTSAGLTDLQA
-344 NSLVA
+344 A
-349 TDVKYNTEELSSAK
+349 DVKYNAEKLSSAK

-412 AGKTVKFTVNFVNFK
+412 AGKTVQFTVNFVNFK

-501 ATADQDAA
+501 ATTDQSTA

-514 FAMDQ
+514 FAMTQ
-519 VTYYSDLNADGT
+519 VKYYSDLKADGT
-531 PKTEVTPINT
+531 PKTEVTSINT

-548 KYAVFAHT
+548 KYAVFAHS

-571 KFADASGNELKKV
+571 TFVDGENELKKV

-615 LLVGSSDATVA
+615 LLVGSTSAVA

-637 VENSGANWDNLTLTP
+637 VENSGADWDNLTLTP
-652 KKMSISGTPTKVA
+652 KEMSISGTPTEVA
-665 TYTTTGSILA
+665 TYTVSGSILA

-693 DGTYLVKGKKDLK
+693 DGTYLVKGKTDLK

-774 AMTLFG
+774 AMELFG
-780 VKNTDINTDDKF
+780 VKNTDANTDDKF

-801 PAGATA
+801 PAGAKA
-807 KLSADGIALEGM
+807 KLSDGGIALTGM

-826 ATLEMTVTALSGIK
+826 ATLEMTVEALNGIK
-840 TRHYKIFCVNGIY
+840 TTITLPKP
-853 GIQV
+853 

>member
-184 AAITGVQFINVDNGA
+184 AAITGVQFIDVTSGD
-199 VEPAPAYALNYGV
+199 VEPDPEYALNYGV
-212 ATKDNAKWD
+212 ATKDNAEWD

-235 TIEPLTLQVYP
+235 TIEPLILQVYP

-299 TDKTIADAFKV
+299 TDKTIADAFKA
-310 ETDNYA
+310 ETNNYA

-328 YASEVTPAD
+328 YASKVTPTD
-337 KASSATA
+337 KSAA
-344 NSLVA
+344 GALVA
-349 TDVKYNTEELSSAK
+349 DDVKYNTEELSSAK

-368 TVTLEFDGAKAYDA
+368 TVTLEFDGTKAYDA

-387 SASALELAGV
+387 SASELELAGV

-427 GETGTTFDIT
+427 GETGSAFDIT

-483 LAAVTPTWNVISI
+483 LATVTPTWNVISI

-501 ATADQDAA
+501 ATADQSTA

-514 FAMDQ
+514 FTMDQ
-519 VTYYSDLNADGT
+519 VKYYSDLNADGT
-531 PKTEVTPINT
+531 PKTEVTSINT

-548 KYAVFAHT
+548 KYAVFAHS

-571 KFADASGNELKKV
+571 TFVDGENELKKV

-637 VENSGANWDNLTLTP
+637 VENSGADWDNLTLTP
-652 KKMSISGTPTKVA
+652 KQMSISGTPTDVA
-665 TYTTTGSILA
+665 TYTVSGSILA
-675 MADALLDDNGAVR
+675 MADDLLDANGAVR

-693 DGTYLVKGKKDLK
+693 DGTYLVKGKASLK

-740 ASDGTG
+740 ASNGTG
-746 TIAKVDGAAGKEAG
+746 TIAKVEGAAGKEAG
-760 LQLVASSEKVAVSN
+760 LQLVVSSEKVAVSD
-774 AMTLFG
+774 AMELFG
-780 VKNTDINTDDKF
+780 AKAGESKF
-792 TFVVKGEGV
+792 TFVVKGDGV

-807 KLSADGIALEGM
+807 TLSADGIALEGM

-826 ATLEMTVTALSGIK
+826 ATLEMTVEALNGIK
-840 TRHYKIFCVNGIY
+840 TTITLPMTINKP
-853 GIQV
+853 

>member
-826 ATLEMTVTALSGIK
+826 ATLEMTVTALNGIK
-840 TRHYKIFCVNGIY
+840 TTITLPMTINKP
-853 GIQV
+853 

>member
-17 SSTGTF
+17 TSTGTF

-89 AGSKVV
+89 TGSKVV

-184 AAITGVQFINVDNGA
+184 AAITGVQFINVGNGA
-199 VEPAPAYALNYGV
+199 VEPTPAYALNYGV

-337 KASSATA
+337 QASSATA
-344 NSLVA
+344 TSLQA
-349 TDVKYNTEELSSAK
+349 DDVKYNTEELSSAK
-363 VPFGE
+363 VPFGK
-368 TVTLEFDGAKAYDA
+368 TVTLEFDGTKAYDA

-387 SASALELAGV
+387 SASELELAGV

-412 AGKTVKFTVNFVNFK
+412 AGKTVEFTVNFVNFK
-427 GETGTTFDIT
+427 GETGTAFDIT

-501 ATADQDAA
+501 TADQSTA

-514 FAMDQ
+514 FTMTQ
-519 VTYYSDLNADGT
+519 VKYYSDLKADGT
-531 PKTEVTPINT
+531 PKTEVTAIDN

-548 KYAVFAHT
+548 KYAVFANT

-571 KFADASGNELKKV
+571 TFVDGENELKKV

-637 VENSGANWDNLTLTP
+637 VENSGADWNNLTLTP
-652 KKMSISGTPTKVA
+652 KQMSISGTPTDVA
-665 TYTTTGSILA
+665 TYTVSGSILA
-675 MADALLDDNGAVR
+675 MADDLLDANGAVR

-722 AVLNFYKGGKVAD
+722 AVLNFYKGGKVVD

-740 ASDGTG
+740 ASDGKG

-780 VKNTDINTDDKF
+780 ATNDKF

-807 KLSADGIALEGM
+807 KLSDAGIALEGM

-826 ATLEMTVTALSGIK
+826 ATLEMTVTALNGIK
-840 TRHYKIFCVNGIY
+840 TTITLPMTINKP
-853 GIQV
+853 

>member
-23 VSCKDYDDDIDEI
+23 VSRKDYDDDIDEI

-184 AAITGVQFINVDNGA
+184 AAITGVQFIDVTSGD
-199 VEPAPAYALNYGV
+199 VEPDPEYALNYGV
-212 ATKDNAKWD
+212 ATKDNAEWD

-299 TDKTIADAFKV
+299 TDKTIADAFKD

-344 NSLVA
+344 TSLKA
-349 TDVKYNTEELSSAK
+349 DDVKYNAKALSSKK

-368 TVTLEFDGAKAYDA
+368 TVTLEFDGTKAYDA

-387 SASALELAGV
+387 SASELELAGV

-412 AGKTVKFTVNFVNFK
+412 AGKTVEFTVNFVNFK
-427 GETGTTFDIT
+427 GETGTAFDIT

-514 FAMDQ
+514 FTMDQ
-519 VTYYSDLNADGT
+519 VKYYSDLNADGT
-531 PKTEVTPINT
+531 PKTEVTDIDN

-548 KYAVFAHT
+548 KYAVFAHS

-571 KFADASGNELKKV
+571 TFVDGENELKKV

-637 VENSGANWDNLTLTP
+637 VENSGADWDNLTLTP
-652 KKMSISGTPTKVA
+652 KQMSISGTPTEVA
-665 TYTTTGSILA
+665 TYAKVGSILA
-675 MADALLDDNGAVR
+675 MADALLDANGAVR

-693 DGTYLVKGKKDLK
+693 DGTYLVKGKTDLK

-722 AVLNFYKGGKVAD
+722 AVLNFYKGGKVVD

-740 ASDGTG
+740 ASDGKG
-746 TIAKVDGAAGKEAG
+746 TIAKVEGVAGKEAG

-774 AMTLFG
+774 AMELFG
-780 VKNTDINTDDKF
+780 AKAGESKF

-801 PAGATA
+801 PAGAKA

-826 ATLEMTVTALSGIK
+826 ATLEMTVEALNGIK
-840 TRHYKIFCVNGIY
+840 TTITLPMTINKP
-853 GIQV
+853 

>member
-36 NKELTDLKSKLSD
+36 NKELTDLKSKLSN

-184 AAITGVQFINVDNGA
+184 AAITGVQFIDVTSGA
-199 VEPAPAYALNYGV
+199 VETTPAYALNYGV
-212 ATKDNAKWD
+212 ATKDNAEWD

-299 TDKTIADAFKV
+299 TDKTIADAFKA
-310 ETDNYA
+310 ETGNYA

-328 YASEVTPAD
+328 YASKVTPTD
-337 KASSATA
+337 KSAA
-344 NSLVA
+344 EALVA
-349 TDVKYNTEELSSAK
+349 ADVKYNAEELSSAK

-387 SASALELAGV
+387 SASKLELAGV

-427 GETGTTFDIT
+427 GETGTAFDIT
-437 VNFEGATVD
+437 VTFKGATVD

-483 LAAVTPTWNVISI
+483 LAAVAPTWNVISI

-501 ATADQDAA
+501 ATTDQSTA

-514 FAMDQ
+514 FTMTQ
-519 VTYYSDLNADGT
+519 VKYYSDLKADGT
-531 PKTEVTPINT
+531 PKTEVTAIDN

-548 KYAVFAHT
+548 KYAVFAHS

-571 KFADASGNELKKV
+571 TFVDGENELKKV
-584 VAPVTISVPTFTDLF
+584 VAPVTIFVPTFTDLF

-615 LLVGSSDATVA
+615 LLVGSTSADAA

-652 KKMSISGTPTKVA
+652 KQMSISGTPTEVA
-665 TYTTTGSILA
+665 TYAKVGSILA

-693 DGTYLVKGKKDLK
+693 DGTYLVKGKASLK

-740 ASDGTG
+740 ASDGKG
-746 TIAKVDGAAGKEAG
+746 TIAKVAGDAGKEAG
-760 LQLVASSEKVAVSN
+760 LQLVASSEKVAVSED
-774 AMTLFG
+774 MELFG
-780 VKNTDINTDDKF
+780 ATNDKF
-792 TFVVKGEGV
+792 TFVVKGDGV
-801 PAGATA
+801 PAGAKAT
-807 KLSADGIALEGM
+807 LSDAGIALTGM
-819 TYAPNYS
+819 SYGPNYS
-826 ATLEMTVTALSGIK
+826 ATLEMTVTALNGIK
-840 TRHYKIFCVNGIY
+840 TTITLPMTINKP
-853 GIQV
+853 

>member
-17 SSTGTF
+17 SLTGTF
-23 VSCKDYDDDIDEI
+23 VSCKDYDDDSDEI

-184 AAITGVQFINVDNGA
+184 AAITGVQFINVDDGA
-199 VEPAPAYALNYGV
+199 VEPIPAYALNYGV
-212 ATKDNAKWD
+212 ATKDNAEWD

-299 TDKTIADAFKV
+299 TDKTIADAFKA
-310 ETDNYA
+310 ETGDYA

-328 YASEVTPAD
+328 YASKVTPTD
-337 KASSATA
+337 KSAA
-344 NSLVA
+344 GALVA
-349 TDVKYNTEELSSAK
+349 ADVKYNAEELSSAK

-368 TVTLEFDGAKAYDA
+368 TVTLEFDGTKAYDA

-412 AGKTVKFTVNFVNFK
+412 AGKTVEFTVNFVNFK
-427 GETGTTFDIT
+427 GETGSAFDIT
-437 VNFEGATVD
+437 VTFKGATVD

-501 ATADQDAA
+501 TADQSTA

-514 FAMDQ
+514 FAMTQ
-519 VTYYSDLNADGT
+519 VKYYSDLNADGT
-531 PKTEVTPINT
+531 PKTEVTAINT

-548 KYAVFAHT
+548 KYAVFAHS

-571 KFADASGNELKKV
+571 KFVDGENELKKV

-615 LLVGSSDATVA
+615 LLVGSTSADAA

-637 VENSGANWDNLTLTP
+637 VENSGADWNNLTLTP
-652 KKMSISGTPTKVA
+652 KKMSISGTPTEVA
-665 TYTTTGSILA
+665 TYAKVGSILA
-675 MADALLDDNGAVR
+675 MADALLDANGAVR

-693 DGTYLVKGKKDLK
+693 DGTYLVKGKTDLK

-722 AVLNFYKGGKVAD
+722 AVLNFYKGGKVVD

-740 ASDGTG
+740 ASDGKG
-746 TIAKVDGAAGKEAG
+746 TIAKVAGDAGKEAG
-760 LQLVASSEKVAVSN
+760 LQLVASSEKVAVSED
-774 AMTLFG
+774 MELFG
-780 VKNTDINTDDKF
+780 ATNDKF
-792 TFVVKGEGV
+792 TFVVKGDGV

-807 KLSADGIALEGM
+807 TLSDAGIALTGM
-819 TYAPNYS
+819 SYGPNYS
-826 ATLEMTVTALSGIK
+826 ATLEMTVTALNGIK
-840 TRHYKIFCVNGIY
+840 TTITLPMTINKP
-853 GIQV
+853 

>member
-1 MNKKFL
+1 
-7 SAILFGALMV
+7 MV

-184 AAITGVQFINVDNGA
+184 AAITGVQFIDVTSGA

-212 ATKDNAKWD
+212 ATKDNAEWD

-299 TDKTIADAFKV
+299 TDKTIADAFKA
-310 ETDNYA
+310 ETGDYA

-337 KASSATA
+337 KGTSAGLTDLQA
-344 NSLVA
+344 A
-349 TDVKYNTEELSSAK
+349 DVKYNAEKLSSAK

-412 AGKTVKFTVNFVNFK
+412 AGKTVQFTVNFVNFK

-501 ATADQDAA
+501 ATTDQSTA

-514 FAMDQ
+514 FAMTQ
-519 VTYYSDLNADGT
+519 VKYYSDLKADGT
-531 PKTEVTPINT
+531 PKTEVTSINT

-548 KYAVFAHT
+548 KYAVFAHS

-571 KFADASGNELKKV
+571 TFVDGENELKKV

-615 LLVGSSDATVA
+615 LLVGSTSAVA

-637 VENSGANWDNLTLTP
+637 VENSGADWDNLTLTP
-652 KKMSISGTPTKVA
+652 KEMSISGTPTEVA
-665 TYTTTGSILA
+665 TYTVSGSILA

-693 DGTYLVKGKKDLK
+693 DGTYLVKGKTDLK

-774 AMTLFG
+774 AMELFG
-780 VKNTDINTDDKF
+780 VKNTDANTDDKF

-801 PAGATA
+801 PAGAKA
-807 KLSADGIALEGM
+807 KLSDGGIALTGM

-826 ATLEMTVTALSGIK
+826 ATLEMTVEALNGIK
-840 TRHYKIFCVNGIY
+840 TTITLPMTINKP
-853 GIQV
+853 

>member
-1 MNKKFL
+1 M
-7 SAILFGALMV
+7 
-17 SSTGTF
+17 
-23 VSCKDYDDDIDEI
+23 
-36 NKELTDLKSKLSD
+36 
-49 LESKVNAGGAYVTK
+49 
-63 IESVDGGFKVSV
+63 
-75 SDGTSYNLTVASAA
+75 
-89 AGSKVV
+89 

-141 KEFVKSEYKAAGNA
+141 KDFVKSEYKAAGNA

-184 AAITGVQFINVDNGA
+184 AAITGVQFIDVTSGA
-199 VEPAPAYALNYGV
+199 VETDPAYALNYGV

-299 TDKTIADAFKV
+299 TDKTIADAFKA
-310 ETDNYA
+310 ELGDYA

-344 NSLVA
+344 TSLTD
-349 TDVKYNTEELSSAK
+349 TDVKYNAKVLSGNK

-387 SASALELAGV
+387 SASELELAGV

-437 VNFEGATVD
+437 VTFKGATVD

-501 ATADQDAA
+501 ATTDQSTA

-514 FAMDQ
+514 FAMTQ
-519 VTYYSDLNADGT
+519 VKYYSDLKADGT

-548 KYAVFAHT
+548 KYAVFAHS

-571 KFADASGNELKKV
+571 TFVDGENELKKV

-599 TKVTSVWNADK
+599 TKVTSVW
-610 TVLNA
+610 
-615 LLVGSSDATVA
+615 S
-626 KQYVMTNAFKS
+626 
-637 VENSGANWDNLTLTP
+637 
-652 KKMSISGTPTKVA
+652 
-665 TYTTTGSILA
+665 
-675 MADALLDDNGAVR
+675 
-688 GNVTV
+688 
-693 DGTYLVKGKKDLK
+693 
-706 VEVPAFAVNF
+706 
-716 MSPFND
+716 
-722 AVLNFYKGGKVAD
+722 
-735 LNVAI
+735 
-740 ASDGTG
+740 
-746 TIAKVDGAAGKEAG
+746 
-760 LQLVASSEKVAVSN
+760 
-774 AMTLFG
+774 
-780 VKNTDINTDDKF
+780 
-792 TFVVKGEGV
+792 
-801 PAGATA
+801 
-807 KLSADGIALEGM
+807 
-819 TYAPNYS
+819 
-826 ATLEMTVTALSGIK
+826 
-840 TRHYKIFCVNGIY
+840 
-853 GIQV
+853 

>member
-826 ATLEMTVTALSGIK
+826 ATLEMTVTALNGIK
-840 TRHYKIFCVNGIY
+840 TRHYKIFCVNGKY

>member
-1 MNKKFL
+1 
-7 SAILFGALMV
+7 MV

-184 AAITGVQFINVDNGA
+184 AAITGVQFIDVTSGD
-199 VEPAPAYALNYGV
+199 VETDPAYALNYGV

-275 EGVITKAASAN
+275 EGVITKAAAAN

-337 KASSATA
+337 QASSATA
-344 NSLVA
+344 TSLQA
-349 TDVKYNTEELSSAK
+349 DDVKYNTEELSSAK
-363 VPFGE
+363 VPFGK
-368 TVTLEFDGAKAYDA
+368 TVTLEFDGTKAYDA

-387 SASALELAGV
+387 SASELELAGV

-412 AGKTVKFTVNFVNFK
+412 AGKTVEFTVNFVNFK
-427 GETGTTFDIT
+427 GETGTAFDIT

-501 ATADQDAA
+501 TADQSTA

-514 FAMDQ
+514 FTMTQ
-519 VTYYSDLNADGT
+519 VKYYSDLKADGT
-531 PKTEVTPINT
+531 PKTEVTAIDN

-548 KYAVFAHT
+548 KYAVFANT

-571 KFADASGNELKKV
+571 TFVDGENELKKV

-637 VENSGANWDNLTLTP
+637 VENSGADWNNLTLTP
-652 KKMSISGTPTKVA
+652 KQMSISGTPTDVA
-665 TYTTTGSILA
+665 TYTVSGSILA
-675 MADALLDDNGAVR
+675 MADDLLDANGAVR

-722 AVLNFYKGGKVAD
+722 AVLNFYKGGKVVD

-740 ASDGTG
+740 ASDGKG

-780 VKNTDINTDDKF
+780 ATNDKF

-807 KLSADGIALEGM
+807 KLSDAGIALEGM

-826 ATLEMTVTALSGIK
+826 ATLEMTVTALNGIK
-840 TRHYKIFCVNGIY
+840 TTITLPMTINKP
-853 GIQV
+853 

>member
-184 AAITGVQFINVDNGA
+184 AAITGVQFIDVTSGA
-199 VEPAPAYALNYGV
+199 VETDPEYALNYGV

-299 TDKTIADAFKV
+299 TDKTIADAFKA

-337 KASSATA
+337 KASSAAA

-349 TDVKYNTEELSSAK
+349 TDVKYNTDELSSAK

-368 TVTLEFDGAKAYDA
+368 TVTLEFDGTKAYDA

-387 SASALELAGV
+387 SASELELAGV

-412 AGKTVKFTVNFVNFK
+412 AGKTVQFTVNFVNFK

-451 AAVKYTATDGVKPI
+451 AAVKYTATDGAKPI

-501 ATADQDAA
+501 ATTDQSTA

-514 FAMDQ
+514 FAMTQ
-519 VTYYSDLNADGT
+519 VKYYSDLKADGT
-531 PKTEVTPINT
+531 PKTEVTAIDN

-548 KYAVFAHT
+548 KYAVFANT
-556 DYQATAAPGAYVLNM
+556 DYQTTAAPGAYVLNM
-571 KFADASGNELKKV
+571 TFVDGENELKKV

-615 LLVGSSDATVA
+615 LLVGSSDATAA
-626 KQYVMTNAFKS
+626 KQYVMTNAFKA
-637 VENSGANWDNLTLTP
+637 VENSGADWDNLTLTP
-652 KKMSISGTPTKVA
+652 KEMSISGTPTEVA
-665 TYTTTGSILA
+665 TYTKTGSILA
-675 MADALLDDNGAVR
+675 MADALLKDGAVR

-693 DGTYLVKGKKDLK
+693 DGTYLVKGKTDLK

-774 AMTLFG
+774 AMELFG
-780 VKNTDINTDDKF
+780 ATDDKF

-807 KLSADGIALEGM
+807 KLSDGGIALTGM

-826 ATLEMTVTALSGIK
+826 ATLEMTVTALNGIK
-840 TRHYKIFCVNGIY
+840 TTITLPMTINKP
-853 GIQV
+853 

>member
-184 AAITGVQFINVDNGA
+184 AAITGVQFIDVTSGD
-199 VEPAPAYALNYGV
+199 VETDPEYALNYGV
-212 ATKDNAKWD
+212 ATTDNAEWD
-221 GPKGAITK
+221 GPKGAITE

-299 TDKTIADAFKV
+299 TDKTIADAFKA
-310 ETDNYA
+310 ETGNYA

-328 YASEVTPAD
+328 YASEVAPTNQ
-337 KASSATA
+337 ASSADAT
-344 NSLVA
+344 SLQA
-349 TDVKYNTEELSSAK
+349 DGVKYNAKALSGNK
-363 VPFGE
+363 VPFGK

-387 SASALELAGV
+387 SASELELAGV

-403 MSFTSTEKA
+403 MSFTSTEKT
-412 AGKTVKFTVNFVNFK
+412 AGKTVEFTVNFVNFK
-427 GETGTTFDIT
+427 GETGTAFDIT

-483 LAAVTPTWNVISI
+483 LAAVAPTWNVISI

-501 ATADQDAA
+501 TADQSTA

-514 FAMDQ
+514 FAMTQ
-519 VTYYSDLNADGT
+519 VKYYSDLNADGT
-531 PKTEVTPINT
+531 PKTEVTPTNT

-548 KYAVFAHT
+548 KYAVFAHS

-571 KFADASGNELKKV
+571 TFVDGENELKKV

-615 LLVGSSDATVA
+615 LLVGSADAAAA

-637 VENSGANWDNLTLTP
+637 VENSGADWNNLTLTP
-652 KKMSISGTPTKVA
+652 KQMSISGTPTDVA
-665 TYTTTGSILA
+665 TYTVSGSILA
-675 MADALLDDNGAVR
+675 MADALLDANGAVR

-722 AVLNFYKGGKVAD
+722 AVLNFYKGGKVVD

-740 ASDGTG
+740 ASDGKG
-746 TIAKVDGAAGKEAG
+746 TIAKVEGVAGKEAG
-760 LQLVASSEKVAVSN
+760 LQLVASSEKVAVSD
-774 AMTLFG
+774 AMELFG
-780 VKNTDINTDDKF
+780 AKASESKF
-792 TFVVKGEGV
+792 TFVVKGDGV

-807 KLSADGIALEGM
+807 TLSDTGIALTGM
-819 TYAPNYS
+819 SYGPNYS
-826 ATLEMTVTALSGIK
+826 ATLEMTVTALNGIK
-840 TRHYKIFCVNGIY
+840 TTITLPMTINKP
-853 GIQV
+853 